1 MTTTARLFANVRSD
15 VLPTSILNTII
26 RVNLMNSSLIF
37 IRPSNASYES
47 TLSGLTFE
55 FPETVYNDLHIE
67 DILTKMIQILESS
80 SDEFDQAREMD
91 DKLETFISIIQLGED
106 QSYLDV
112 FIESHLIARLARLQ
126 FGLRVQY
133 VSPPR
138 KSSRP

>member
-15 VLPTSILNTII
+15 VLTTSFLNTTIHM
-26 RVNLMNSSLIF
+26 NLMNSSQMF
-37 IRPSNASYES
+37 MRPSNAAYES
-47 TLSGLTFE
+47 TLSGLTLE
-55 FPETVYNDLHIE
+55 FPETVYNDLYVE

-80 SDEFDQAREMD
+80 SNEFDRAREMD

-133 VSPPR
+133 VSSPQG
-138 KSSRP
+138 SSGP